1 MNGAVG
7 GAASD
12 RDLRCVLGSGENW
25 LRGVTGDGSD
35 GEEKDVSVEVDGEV
49 VAIAAVV
56 VGTADAG
63 ESMLVEKV
71 PEES

>member
-1 MNGAVG
+1 MNGAAG

-12 RDLRCVLGSGENW
+12 RDLRCVLGSGEDW

-35 GEEKDVSVEVDGEV
+35 GEDKDVSVDVDGLV
-49 VAIAAVV
+49 
-56 VGTADAG
+56 TASADG
-63 ESMLVEKV
+63 IVMLVEKV